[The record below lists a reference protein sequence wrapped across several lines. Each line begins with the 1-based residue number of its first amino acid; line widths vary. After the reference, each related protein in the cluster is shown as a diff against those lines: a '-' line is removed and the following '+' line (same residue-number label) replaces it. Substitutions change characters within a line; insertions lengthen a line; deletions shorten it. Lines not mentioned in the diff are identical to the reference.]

1 MHSEMNWLPKYNY
14 ILASKSPRRQELI
27 HALGIDFRIEIR
39 DVEENYPAKLFRE
52 EIPVFLAELKAKPFL
67 GTLDENDLLITADT
81 IVWLDGEVFG
91 KPADREDAFRILKK
105 LSGKEHQVIS
115 GVCLTGKEKQ
125 KSFFSTSNVS
135 FRELS
140 DKEIYFYIDE
150 FKPYDKAGAYGIQEW
165 IGYIGITHIEG
176 SFYNV
181 MGLPVQQLYKEI
193 ISF

>member
-1 MHSEMNWLPKYNY
+1 MNWLPKYDY

-27 HALGIDFRIEIR
+27 HALGIDFRVEIR
-39 DVEENYPAKLFRE
+39 DVEENFPSELYRE

-67 GTLDENDLLITADT
+67 GTLTENDLLITADT

-91 KPADREDAFRILKK
+91 KPTNRKDAYNILRK

-115 GVCLTGKEKQ
+115 GVCLTGLHKQ
-125 KSFFSTSNVS
+125 KSFFSVSNVS
-135 FRELS
+135 FRQLS
-140 DKEIYFYIDE
+140 DEEISYYIDE

-181 MGLPVQQLYKEI
+181 MGLPVQQLYSEI
-193 ISF
+193 LGF

>member
-1 MHSEMNWLPKYNY
+1 MNWLPKYNY
-14 ILASKSPRRQELI
+14 VLASKSPRRQELI
-27 HALGIDFRIEIR
+27 HDLGIDFRVEIR
-39 DVEENYPAKLFRE
+39 DVEENFPAELYRE

-67 GTLDENDLLITADT
+67 GTLAENDLLITADT

-91 KPADREDAFRILKK
+91 KPSDREDAFRILKK

-115 GVCLTGKEKQ
+115 GVCLTGMEKQ
-125 KSFFSTSNVS
+125 KSFYSISNVS

-181 MGLPVQQLYKEI
+181 MGLPVQQLYSEI

>member
-1 MHSEMNWLPKYNY
+1 MNWLPKYNY

-27 HALGIDFRIEIR
+27 HDLGIDFRVEIR
-39 DVEENYPAKLFRE
+39 DVEENFPTELYRE

-67 GTLDENDLLITADT
+67 GTLAVNDLLITADT

-91 KPADREDAFRILKK
+91 KPSDREDAFRILKK

-115 GVCLTGKEKQ
+115 GVCLTGMEKQ
-125 KSFFSTSNVS
+125 KSFFSISNVS

-181 MGLPVQQLYKEI
+181 MGLPVQQLYSEI
-193 ISF
+193 IRF

>member
-1 MHSEMNWLPKYNY
+1 MNWLPKYNY

-27 HALGIDFRIEIR
+27 HDLGIDFSIEIR
-39 DVEENYPAKLFRE
+39 DVDENYPAELYRE
-52 EIPVFLAELKAKPFL
+52 EISVFLAELKAKPFM
-67 GTLDENDLLITADT
+67 GTLSENDLLITADT

-91 KPADREDAFRILKK
+91 KPADREDAYRILKK

-115 GVCLTGKEKQ
+115 GVCLTGKKKQ
-125 KSFFSTSNVS
+125 KSFFSVSNVS

-181 MGLPVQQLYKEI
+181 MGLPVQQLYSEI
-193 ISF
+193 IRF

>member
-1 MHSEMNWLPKYNY
+1 MNWLPKYNY

-27 HALGIDFRIEIR
+27 HDLGIDFRVEIR
-39 DVEENYPAKLFRE
+39 DVEENFPIELYRE
-52 EIPVFLAELKAKPFL
+52 EIPVFLAELKAKPFK
-67 GTLDENDLLITADT
+67 GTLSENDLLITADT

-91 KPADREDAFRILKK
+91 KPTDREDAFRILKK

-115 GVCLTGKEKQ
+115 GVCLTGYKKQ
-125 KSFFSTSNVS
+125 KSFWSVSNVS

-176 SFYNV
+176 SFFNV
-181 MGLPVQQLYKEI
+181 MGLPVQQLYSEI
-193 ISF
+193 IRF